1 MPRPRI
7 HDLDVV
13 LDHAEALAVAAG
25 VPAVTIRAVAA
36 ASGMSNG
43 AIYHSFGS
51 RAELVARMWIRAA
64 RRFLDVQ
71 NELVDEALA
80 DGSGSEAAVQAVV
93 RAAEAPAEFAA
104 RYPASSRLVT
114 MLRHDEV
121 LAAELPESVAAE
133 VRAQH
138 GGLVAVMRRL
148 SAHLWQRED
157 RRAVEVIT
165 ACIVDLPTALLL
177 SRDRLADPDT
187 RMRLRAAVRAA
198 VSAGPPPKH

>member
-1 MPRPRI
+1 VPRPRI

-71 NELVDEALA
+71 NELVDAALA
-80 DGSGSEAAVQAVV
+80 DGSGNDAAV
-93 RAAEAPAEFAA
+93 RAAEAPAEFAE
-104 RYPASSRLVT
+104 RYPASSRLVS

-121 LAAELPESVAAE
+121 LAAELPDSVAAE

-138 GGLVAVMRRL
+138 RGLVAVMRRL
-148 SAHLWQRED
+148 SAHLWHRED

-177 SRDRLADPDT
+177 SRDRLADPDM

-198 VSAGPPPKH
+198 VTAGPPPQR

>member
-1 MPRPRI
+1 
-7 HDLDVV
+7 
-13 LDHAEALAVAAG
+13 VAAG

-71 NELVDEALA
+71 NELVDAALA
-80 DGSGSEAAVQAVV
+80 DGSGSDAAVQAVV
-93 RAAEAPAEFAA
+93 RAAEAPAEFAE
-104 RYPASSRLVT
+104 RYPASSRLVSV
-114 MLRHDEV
+114 LRHDEV

-138 GGLVAVMRRL
+138 RGLVAVMRRL

-198 VSAGPPPKH
+198 VTAGPPPKR

>member
-1 MPRPRI
+1 M
-7 HDLDVV
+7 
-13 LDHAEALAVAAG
+13 AAG

-71 NELVDEALA
+71 NELVDAALA
-80 DGSGSEAAVQAVV
+80 DGPGGDAAVQAVV
-93 RAAEAPAEFAA
+93 RAAEAPAEFAE
-104 RYPASSRLVT
+104 RYPASSRLVSV
-114 MLRHDEV
+114 LRHDEV
-121 LAAELPESVAAE
+121 LGAELPESVAAE

-138 GGLVAVMRRL
+138 RGLVAVMRRL
-148 SAHLWQRED
+148 SAHLWHRED
-157 RRAVEVIT
+157 RRAVEVVT

-198 VSAGPPPKH
+198 VTAGPPPKR